1 MQTDIAIVGGG
12 HVGLTLA
19 CALAQST
26 SLSITVVEAKEEPSA
41 WNNAGYHHRVS
52 AISLSSQ
59 RIFKSLGVWAGI
71 ASRRISPFNC
81 ISVRD
86 AKTPGQIQFH
96 GHDIAEPILGYI
108 VENNAIQ
115 TALIE
120 KVKQYPQ
127 ISYLTSVI
135 LTGFK
140 ADAAQATL
148 QLSDDKSI
156 TCKLAVAA
164 DGANSWLRQ
173 QAGIQ
178 CPRQDYQQAAIVAS
192 VKTAIPHALT
202 ARQIFLNT
210 GPLAFL
216 PMQDEH
222 WCSIV
227 WTLPAATANEYMQLN
242 EQDFRAKLA
251 DTFLHEL
258 GEIVEID
265 KRYSFPLGR
274 QQAQHYIA
282 SRLALVGDAAH
293 TVHPLAGQG
302 VNMGLL
308 DAASLTDIICETD
321 LKRRDIGG
329 VSALRRYERWRKGDH
344 LLMYQGI
351 DLIKQCFENHQPT
364 FQRARHRGLAIV
376 NQVNGLKNIFTRH
389 AVGNRAGLPSFAQY
403 LIQ

>member
-1 MQTDIAIVGGG
+1 MKCDIAIVGSG

-26 SLSITVVEAKEEPSA
+26 SLSIAVLEAKEEPPA
-41 WNNAGYHHRVS
+41 WDGAEYHHRMS

-71 ASRRISPFNC
+71 AVRRISPFHC
-81 ISVRD
+81 ISIRD
-86 AKTPGQIQFH
+86 ASTPGQIQFH
-96 GHDIAEPILGYI
+96 GHEIAEPLLGYI
-108 VENNAIQ
+108 IENNAIQ
-115 TALIE
+115 SALIE

-127 ISYLTSVI
+127 ITYLTNVA
-135 LTGFK
+135 LTGFH
-140 ADAAQATL
+140 AETTQATL
-148 QLSDDKSI
+148 QLSDDQSI

-192 VKTAIPHALT
+192 VKTEQPHALT
-202 ARQIFLNT
+202 ARQIFLET

-216 PMQDEH
+216 PMQDQR

-227 WTLPAATANEYMQLN
+227 WTLPAAIATEYMELD
-242 EQDFRAKLA
+242 EQDFRHKLGEA
-251 DTFLHEL
+251 FLHEL
-258 GEIVEID
+258 GDIVEMD
-265 KRYSFPLGR
+265 KRYRFPLAR

-282 SRLALVGDAAH
+282 NRLALVGDAAH

-329 VSALRRYERWRKGDH
+329 VSALRRYERWRKGDNV
-344 LLMYQGI
+344 LMYQGI
-351 DLIKQCFENHQPT
+351 DLIKQCFENHQSN
-364 FQRARHRGLAIV
+364 FQRARHGGLAMV
-376 NQVNGLKNIFTRH
+376 NQVSWLKNMFTRH
-389 AVGNRAGLPSFAQY
+389 AVGNRAGLPSLAS
-403 LIQ
+403 LHLK